1 MTQFEYL
8 AIAYSLVISFAVV
21 RAASVLPHV
30 FESDRRYWVHTAW
43 VLGNLV
49 TSLLIFWNFWSYR
62 EVEWTLGR
70 FALILTLPTALY
82 VLASILSPDDP
93 AQVESWRKYYYS
105 VRVRIFVAAIAY
117 SVVILMVSTFV
128 LEMPILHPFRLVQLL
143 FLGASIAGALSDR
156 PAVHT
161 GLASLYIAGFVILVA
176 RSFAA
181 PGPLWSV
188 Q

>member
-30 FESDRRYWVHTAW
+30 LESERGYWVHTVW

-70 FALILTLPTALY
+70 FALVLTLPTALY
-82 VLASILSPDDP
+82 VLASILAPDDP
-93 AQVESWRKYYYS
+93 GQIQSWRRHYYS
-105 VRVRIFVAAIAY
+105 VRVRFFVTGIAY
-117 SVVILMVSTFV
+117 FVVILMVSTFV
-128 LEMPILHPFRLVQLL
+128 LDMPILDPFRLVQLP
-143 FLGASIAGALSDR
+143 FLGVAVAGALSDR
-156 PAVHT
+156 PAVHS
-161 GLASLYIAGFVILVA
+161 GLASLVIAAFVILVA